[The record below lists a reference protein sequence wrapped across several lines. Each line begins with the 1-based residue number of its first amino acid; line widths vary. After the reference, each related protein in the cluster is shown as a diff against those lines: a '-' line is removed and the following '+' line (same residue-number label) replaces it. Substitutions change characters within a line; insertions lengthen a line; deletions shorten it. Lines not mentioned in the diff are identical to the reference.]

1 MGDCVDRRNVRISG
15 AVPVP
20 GVGVGIG
27 LVA

>member
-1 MGDCVDRRNVRISG
+1 MGDCVDRRNARIIG
-15 AVPVP
+15 VVPVP

>member
-1 MGDCVDRRNVRISG
+1 MGNYVDRRNARISG

>member
-1 MGDCVDRRNVRISG
+1 MGDCVDCRNARISE